1 MSADLDG
8 RRAGEM
14 SCEPLITIIVAV
26 YNHAGIIQRCID
38 SVDNQTYPKKELII
52 IDGGSTDGSVNILR
66 HNNDKITYWK
76 SEPDNGIY
84 HAWNKALDHAKGD
97 WIYFLGSDDYFWN
110 ENVLEDMVPHL
121 IKAES
126 QPVRVMYGQVAVVTE
141 NDEVLYVAGDSWECT
156 YRRAITDGI
165 STFPHQAIFHH
176 RSLFEI
182 HGRFDE
188 SFQIAGDYELLV
200 RELKSA
206 DAHFINGLIVAGMQ
220 TGGISSNTKIV
231 IKEIARARRK
241 NRLRAITI
249 PWLIWYAW
257 AICYP
262 FLKCLIGKRG
272 MRYLGNFGGRLM
284 GQPSY
289 NKEKVILERENA
301 Q

>member
-110 ENVLEDMVPHL
+110 EDVLEKMVPHL
-121 IKAES
+121 VEADS
-126 QPVRVMYGQVAVVTE
+126 QGIRVVYGQVAAVTE
-141 NDEVLYVAGDSWECT
+141 DSEVLYLAGESWEST
-156 YRRAITDGI
+156 QRAAITKGTR
-165 STFPHQAIFHH
+165 SFPHQAIMHH
-176 RSLFEI
+176 RSLFEL

-188 SFQIAGDYELLV
+188 SFQIIGDYELLI

-206 DAHFINGLIVAGMQ
+206 DAHSINGLIVARMRY
-220 TGGISSNTKIV
+220 GGISSDPRYEMLAF
-231 IKEIARARRK
+231 KEYVRARQKHKLSMPKRQLA
-241 NRLRAITI
+241 LRYLYII
-249 PWLIWYAW
+249 
-257 AICYP
+257 
-262 FLKCLIGKRG
+262 IGKVLRPIVG
-272 MRYLGNFGGRLM
+272 EKGLRYASILKGRLT
-284 GQPSY
+284 GSPSIY
-289 NKEKVILERENA
+289 EKLPP
-301 Q
+301 